1 MLLEPNAFNASD
13 SVIERRN
20 IHQAMCKKYFIF
32 AVEVL
37 LGLSPQDMGML
48 PRCMVH
54 SKKALKNSSLLHGA
68 SKFPKSTS
76 LLLQVMRYLSMQ
88 NSLVRLLISC
98 KKKYIPKSWWSADIV
113 SMLLALH
120 LQFISVA
127 AGEQSL
133 EWLNGKSVAARTK
146 FEKMKTIIK

>member
-1 MLLEPNAFNASD
+1 VEKHTPGNVQEIFYLRCGSAPRSFPTRHGHVAKMHGAF
-13 SVIERRN
+13 
-20 IHQAMCKKYFIF
+20 
-32 AVEVL
+32 
-37 LGLSPQDMGML
+37 
-48 PRCMVH
+48 
-54 SKKALKNSSLLHGA
+54 KKALRNSSLLHGA

-76 LLLQVMRYLSMQ
+76 LLLQVMRYLSVQ

-113 SMLLALH
+113 SMSLALH

-133 EWLNGKSVAARTK
+133 EWLNGISVATRTK
-146 FEKMKTIIK
+146 FEKM